1 MVDINLL
8 NSFIFENY
16 KKMGTAKGM
25 IYLIIA
31 TILFFITLFVAFPIN
46 NILGWLCAIITGF
59 LFIKGLSQGK

>member
-1 MVDINLL
+1 
-8 NSFIFENY
+8 
-16 KKMGTAKGM
+16 MGTAKGM